1 MNREEWSDGLP
12 TGWPEKRLKY
22 IAPAST
28 ARADANASEAGY
40 IGLENIES
48 WTGRLIESE
57 PTQENDDE
65 TESSGTA
72 GRFVRGDVLFGKLRP
87 YLAKAFLADRE
98 GVCSTELLALR
109 PTPEIDG
116 RYLRYFLLCPHV
128 ISVIDSS
135 TFGAKM
141 PRANWDFIGGLRV
154 PIPEITQQQKIADY
168 LDAETAEID
177 ALIAEKDRM
186 LCLLEEKRAAL
197 ATHAVTHGL
206 VPQAKLVPSCVE
218 WLGDIP
224 QSWTTYR
231 FKHLFRIRDDRSED
245 GSEELLT
252 VSHISGVTPRT
263 EKTVYMFKAESMA
276 GYKRCFPGDL
286 ITNTLWAFM
295 GALGVAREPGI
306 VSPDYH
312 VYEPNNLV
320 DSEYLDLLVRSEPFK
335 IEILRHSKGVWSS
348 RLRLYPEEFLDI
360 RFPLPSVSE
369 QKRTAEK
376 FRQSIKRDELLKVEI
391 EQSIQ
396 LLRERRSALI
406 TAAVTGQISV
416 EKAAT

>member
-1 MNREEWSDGLP
+1 MNHAEWSDGLP
-12 TGWPEKRLKY
+12 TGWPTKRLKY
-22 IAPAST
+22 IAPACT
-28 ARADANASEAGY
+28 ERADANASEAGY

-57 PTQENDDE
+57 PNQENDDE
-65 TESSGTA
+65 IESSGTA

-87 YLAKAFLADRE
+87 YLAKAFLAERE
-98 GVCSTELLALR
+98 GVCSTELLVLR

-154 PIPEITQQQKIADY
+154 PIPEIALQHRIADY

-186 LCLLEEKRAAL
+186 LRLLDEKRAAL
-197 ATHAVTHGL
+197 VTHIVTHGR
-206 VPQAKLVPSCVE
+206 VPQSKLKPSGVD
-218 WLGDIP
+218 WLGEVP
-224 QSWTTYR
+224 QSWMTYR
-231 FKHLFRIRDDRSED
+231 FKHLFKVRDDRSED

-320 DSEYLDLLVRSEPFK
+320 DAEYLDLLVRSEPFK

-360 RFPLPSVSE
+360 RFPLPSLSE
-369 QKRTAEK
+369 QKRTAEG
-376 FRQSIKRDELLKVEI
+376 FRHSVKRDEMLKIEI

-396 LLRERRSALI
+396 HLRERRNALI
-406 TAAVTGQISV
+406 TARVTGHIPAEEMTS
-416 EKAAT
+416 